1 MLFDN
6 KGCDFV
12 EAWLEENYKIY
23 RVKTFGSLE
32 NLDIGTKGKL
42 FVNKQVKDGI
52 IQRIKY
58 GGSISGIYQN
68 TVYYYVD
75 IRVNILEVED

>member
-1 MLFDN
+1 MLFDS

-23 RVKTFGSLE
+23 RVKMFDSLE
-32 NLDIGTKGKL
+32 NLDVGTKGNL
-42 FVNKQVKDGI
+42 FFNKQKKEGI

-58 GGSISGIYQN
+58 GGSISGAYRM

-75 IRVNILEVED
+75 IRVNILEVEE